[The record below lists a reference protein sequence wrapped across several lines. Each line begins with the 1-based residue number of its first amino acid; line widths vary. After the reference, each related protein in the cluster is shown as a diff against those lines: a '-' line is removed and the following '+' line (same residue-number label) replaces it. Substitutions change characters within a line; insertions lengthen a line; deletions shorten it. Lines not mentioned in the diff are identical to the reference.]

1 MGFRYSYKADDIR
14 RRISYFS
21 HYNGKQALAAIV
33 FVVVVFS
40 LYMFSSRITGY
51 VTYSGSL
58 EDVLNKTRADLF
70 QVNVAGE
77 ECRQTL
83 STTNGNLEM
92 CMNKLGDSAS
102 YLVECEAK
110 RDELQSYSDQLNTQ
124 LSASEGERASWKESY
139 ENKSADYSSLARNYA
154 RMCCSAFDIVN
165 SKTINWDLTS
175 NMVTCDSGSY
185 TVNCATGET
194 NY

>member
-21 HYNGKQALAAIV
+21 HYNGKQALAVIV
-33 FVVVVFS
+33 FISIVFS

-51 VTYSGSL
+51 VTYSGNL

-70 QVNVAGE
+70 QTNVAEE

-83 STTNGNLEM
+83 LTTNSNLEM

-110 RDELQSYSDQLNTQ
+110 RDELQSYSDQLNLQMATLQ
-124 LSASEGERASWKESY
+124 EEKAFYKESY
-139 ENKSADYSSLARNYA
+139 DNKSNDYSVLARNYA

-165 SKTINWDLTS
+165 SKTINWDLAS
-175 NMVTCDSGSY
+175 NMITCDSGSY